1 MPSMISCMHPL
12 PFVQSAVL
20 YTVLCESVSG
30 QQQEVHHLETRNTN
44 CKLKGFLPFS
54 RSLTAE
60 IAYFDG
66 KSVRPFLCQLLP
78 GIRIQHACQPRPSRF
93 SLVIFLDE
101 LRSLSSQ

>member
-44 CKLKGFLPFS
+44 CKVRK
-54 RSLTAE
+54 SLHFTA
-60 IAYFDG
+60 
-66 KSVRPFLCQLLP
+66 
-78 GIRIQHACQPRPSRF
+78 
-93 SLVIFLDE
+93 
-101 LRSLSSQ
+101 